1 MGALSILS
9 VVARRAVARR
19 AEVGVHGPGWFAV
32 AMDYAGALAITA
44 LGGGLFW
51 AALG

>member
-1 MGALSILS
+1 MGALGTLS
-9 VVARRAVARR
+9 VVARRTVARR
-19 AEVGVHGPGWFAV
+19 IDAAGNGHGRFAV

-51 AALG
+51 AAL

>member
-1 MGALSILS
+1 

-19 AEVGVHGPGWFAV
+19 VEAGGNGPGRFAV

-44 LGGGLFW
+44 LGGGLLW
-51 AALG
+51 AAL